1 MLSNVH
7 SSNASSEPAV
17 LRAQRSAWLCLGSP
31 LSSRCCKAAR
41 SCLRPGVREHCS
53 VQLSC
58 TAACSRA
65 AELEIGSVSSCVPA
79 AVSQAD
85 SRAHHR
91 TSRRTTLP
99 VSPQPGVPHPVHA
112 RLARS
117 RPRPWPGYWPGSPA
131 RTGSRTCRPHTA
143 SGPLTLPSD
152 TTSRHHDLCAHA
164 QPLPRARATRAWR
177 GRDGAALARARGAA

>member
-1 MLSNVH
+1 MLSNVR
-7 SSNASSEPAV
+7 SNNASSEPAV

-58 TAACSRA
+58 TAACSRPA
-65 AELEIGSVSSCVPA
+65 ALEIGSVSSCVPA
-79 AVSQAD
+79 AVSPVD
-85 SRAHHR
+85 SRAHHW
-91 TSRRTTLP
+91 TSRRATMP
-99 VSPQPGVPHPVHA
+99 ASPPTGCPAPGACPPCA
-112 RLARS
+112 IATPPLARILAGVACAD
-117 RPRPWPGYWPGSPA
+117 RVTDAQTTQGV
-131 RTGSRTCRPHTA
+131 RTG
-143 SGPLTLPSD
+143 TLPSD

-164 QPLPRARATRAWR
+164 QPLPRACATRAWR